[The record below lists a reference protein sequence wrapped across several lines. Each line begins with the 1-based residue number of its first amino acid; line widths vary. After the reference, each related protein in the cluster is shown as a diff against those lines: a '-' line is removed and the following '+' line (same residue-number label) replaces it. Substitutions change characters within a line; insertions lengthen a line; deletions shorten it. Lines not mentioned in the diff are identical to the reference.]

1 MSLARKVSVC
11 VLSSLSVSACGLF
24 GDKAETAGP
33 REAGPLEPAP
43 AVQRMAAA
51 TSQEESWRCGD
62 TVVILRRL
70 GDGASL
76 NAGGRSWALRQE
88 IAASGVKL
96 VAVDDERTVFWSK
109 GDAAMLELA
118 GVSQPE
124 CRLVVEDRL
133 FRAVGNEPSWRL
145 DVTTRALVL
154 LADWGETRVVAPG
167 PLVEEAGGVRH
178 YRADTLDGELSAT
191 VVDRLCVDSM
201 SGMPHPAAVEVSW
214 QGQRLKGCGGDPAQ
228 LLQGEPWQVVEIDG
242 RRVGDPQ
249 RVTLVFGEGGSL
261 AGIAACNRYQGRYTL
276 SGEGLR
282 LSELGGTKM
291 ACEQALM
298 DEEQRFRAALGG
310 VDGFGIAADGS
321 LELMS
326 AERAVVRARRD

>member
-1 MSLARKVSVC
+1 MSVC
-11 VLSSLSVSACGLF
+11 MLSALSLSGCSLF

-33 REAGPLEPAP
+33 AEPPA

-51 TSQEESWRCGD
+51 TSLEESWRCGD
-62 TVVILRRL
+62 MVATLRRL

-76 NAGGRSWALRQE
+76 NAGGRNWALRQA

-109 GDAAMLELA
+109 GDVAMLELA

-124 CRLVVEDRL
+124 CRLAGDEERL

-145 DVTTRALVL
+145 DVTARALVL
-154 LADWGETRVVAPG
+154 LTDWGDTRVVAPG
-167 PLVEEAGGVRH
+167 PLVEEADGVRH
-178 YRADTLDGELSAT
+178 YRADTLDGEMSAT

-214 QGQRLKGCGGDPAQ
+214 QGQRLKGCGGDPAR
-228 LLQGEPWQVVEIDG
+228 LLQGEPWLVVEIDG

-249 RVTLVFGEGGSL
+249 RLTLAFGEGGSL
-261 AGIAACNRYQGRYTL
+261 AGIAACNRYQGRYVL

-282 LSELGGTKM
+282 LSELGATKM

-298 DEEQRFRAALGG
+298 DEELRFRAALDE

-321 LELMS
+321 LELKS
-326 AERAVVRARRD
+326 AERSIVRARRD

>member
-24 GDKAETAGP
+24 GDKAET
-33 REAGPLEPAP
+33 AGPLEPAP

-154 LADWGETRVVAPG
+154 LTDWGETRVVAPG

-201 SGMPHPAAVEVSW
+201 SGMPHPAAVEVNW
-214 QGQRLKGCGGDPAQ
+214 QGQLLKGCGGDPAQ

-242 RRVGDPQ
+242 RRVGDPL

-321 LELMS
+321 LELKS

>member
-1 MSLARKVSVC
+1 MSLARKVSAC

-118 GVSQPE
+118 GLSQPE

-154 LADWGETRVVAPG
+154 LTDWGETRVVAPG

-321 LELMS
+321 LELKS

>member
-1 MSLARKVSVC
+1 MSLVRNVSVC

-24 GDKAETAGP
+24 GGKAATAGP
-33 REAGPLEPAP
+33 AEPAP

-62 TVVILRRL
+62 TVVTLRRL

-124 CRLVVEDRL
+124 CRLIVEDRL

-145 DVTTRALVL
+145 DVTTRALIL
-154 LADWGETRVVAPG
+154 LTDWGETRVVAPG

-191 VVDRLCVDSM
+191 VVDRPCVDSM
-201 SGMPHPAAVEVSW
+201 SGMPHPAEVEVGW
-214 QGQRLKGCGGDPAQ
+214 QGQTLKGCGGDPAQ

-242 RRVGDPQ
+242 RRVADPQ
-249 RVTLVFGEGGSL
+249 RVTLAFGGDGRVF
-261 AGIAACNRYQGRYTL
+261 GIAACNRYSGSYAL
-276 SGEGLR
+276 SGEGLK
-282 LSELGGTKM
+282 LSQLAGTKM
-291 ACEQALM
+291 ACAPALM
-298 DEEQRFRAALGG
+298 DEEQRFHAALAI

-321 LELMS
+321 LELKS
-326 AERAVVRARRD
+326 AERAIVRARRD